1 MQVVDDEV
9 EELVDIGM
17 PRIVLYQVEVI
28 AQLLVPEECVDGVID
43 TIFVKPAKVEIAVLG
58 QGWYIDEVVDEVI
71 LQKVRRYEVTDEV
84 DEDEVMIKVVV
95 VIVIIHI
102 EGHDDA
108 ENIVVDI
115 ILDDE
120 VEELHE
126 HDETEMQILVIEEMR
141 VHDVLTQLQELLNI
155 IHIEVMGLDTAEM
168 VLLDATDVEK
178 DEMPLREEELLDEEQ
193 HEYLL
198 LDINVEHI
206 L

>member
-1 MQVVDDEV
+1 M
-9 EELVDIGM
+9 
-17 PRIVLYQVEVI
+17 
-28 AQLLVPEECVDGVID
+28 PEECVDGVID
-43 TIFVKPAKVEIAVLG
+43 TIFLKPAKVEIAVLG

-126 HDETEMQILVIEEMR
+126 HDETEMQILVIDEMR

-206 L
+206 LWLEDVSICVTDIVFIASRLMELYV